1 MTDVPVS
8 QEAREA
14 RIARYLSNEKAARES
29 LATYPESTR
38 QRLEAWQTEQ
48 CEWFSDTILEIVA
61 EFITIDDAIRQQA
74 ERDAEESYKI
84 GVEEGR
90 QEMVREIDLA
100 TGGDGEFWYSTLPGR
115 GCPDD
120 EAMKARVIERFQQ
133 AERDVIAR
141 MEVVGWMYVRKANE
155 IESAATLIHRR
166 RWSPEQAKG
175 WTETPLYA
183 LPTPLAGGA

>member
-74 ERDAEESYKI
+74 ER
-84 GVEEGR
+84 
-90 QEMVREIDLA
+90 
-100 TGGDGEFWYSTLPGR
+100 GE
-115 GCPDD
+115 
-120 EAMKARVIERFQQ
+120 V
-133 AERDVIAR
+133 
-141 MEVVGWMYVRKANE
+141 
-155 IESAATLIHRR
+155 AAKLTEDMTLIRGMLGLYAGVQSR
-166 RWSPEQAKG
+166 VGDAFKVADAA
-175 WTETPLYA
+175 LAYA
-183 LPTPLAGGA
+183 LPTPPAGEA